1 MDELEDFETFL
12 IDELRFS
19 PGTVKLTMSKI
30 RYVSKRCDIND
41 RIAIQGFIRS
51 VWQSRGNKTADGY
64 IRILNR
70 WSKFKRFPP
79 FKYFRQYGTFGI
91 KYCTPEEK
99 AKLMET
105 AARKGIREKA
115 MFSVLFGCG
124 LRLKEACDLKISN
137 IFQDTIKVLGKG
149 QKERL
154 IYLPAETR
162 QALMDYLQVRTPE
175 KYLEDRDYV
184 FTTKYENKM
193 SYDFFR
199 KICEDIGKIAGVKF
213 HPHMARHTYA
223 TELLKAG
230 VDIYYVARLLGH
242 EDLSS
247 TEIYLH
253 PTQDDA
259 INALRKL
266 KEQTVQNSVGLNGVD
281 SRGFEPLPSSMPRK
295 RSTAD
300 L

>member
-1 MDELEDFETFL
+1 M
-12 IDELRFS
+12 
-19 PGTVKLTMSKI
+19 
-30 RYVSKRCDIND
+30 RYVTKRCDIND
-41 RIAIQGFIRS
+41 RIALQGFIRS

-70 WSKFKRFPP
+70 WSKYKRFPP

-99 AKLMET
+99 AKLMAA

-137 IFQDTIKVLGKG
+137 IYEDTIKVLGEG
-149 QKERL
+149 QKERI

-162 QALMDYLQVRTPE
+162 QALMDYLQARSPE

-193 SYDFFR
+193 SYNFFR
-199 KICEDIGKIAGVKF
+199 KICENIGTRAGVTF

-242 EDLSS
+242 EDLNS

-253 PTQDDA
+253 PSQDDA
-259 INALRKL
+259 MRKL
-266 KEQTVQNSVGLNGVD
+266 KEQTVQNPVGLNGVD
-281 SRGFEPLPSSMPRK
+281 SREFRAIFPILEGLVYADHGYRFECL
-295 RSTAD
+295 